1 LAGDAQLDE
10 RRGNRWRT
18 VGWGMAA
25 ALILLPLA
33 AMQVTDE
40 VNWGAEDFAAAAALV
55 LAVGLA
61 YELAVR
67 TTRDWAYR
75 AGVAVALAGAFV
87 LLWANAAVGVIGSED
102 NPANLMFFAVP
113 AVAILGALLARF
125 RPHGMALAMAAT
137 AAAQVTV
144 AAIALIAG
152 LGFTGPITVFFTG
165 LWLTSA
171 WLFRKAATCRTQP
184 S

>member
-1 LAGDAQLDE
+1 VTEREVSSAGVLSP
-10 RRGNRWRT
+10 
-18 VGWGMAA
+18 WGTGA
-25 ALILLPLA
+25 ALIVLPLIGMA
-33 AMQVTDE
+33 FTQE
-40 VNWGAEDFAAAAALV
+40 VNWGPEDFGSAAALV
-55 LAVGLA
+55 LGVGVT
-61 YELAVR
+61 YEIAVR
-67 TTRDWAYR
+67 TTRDGAYR

-171 WLFRKAATCRTQP
+171 WLFRKAAGRRFLAG
-184 S
+184 